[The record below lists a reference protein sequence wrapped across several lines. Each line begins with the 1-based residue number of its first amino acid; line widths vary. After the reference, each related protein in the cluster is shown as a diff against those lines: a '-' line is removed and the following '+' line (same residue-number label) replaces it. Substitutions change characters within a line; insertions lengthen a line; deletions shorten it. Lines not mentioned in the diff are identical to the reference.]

1 MAMRTVDLS
10 VKLTVYSMELNSAVL
25 LGMKLD
31 IWKVG
36 ELAMRLASQM
46 G

>member
-1 MAMRTVDLS
+1 MAMRKADLS
-10 VKLTVYSMELNSAVL
+10 VKLTVLSMELNPAVL
-25 LGMKLD
+25 SGMKLD